1 MKFLLDTNTCIIYMR
16 GKNSTLKQKLETTAT
31 KDIAV
36 CSIVKSELFYGAMKS
51 ANPKRNL
58 TLQQEFLAQFISLPF
73 DDLAAMTFGIIRSQ
87 LEALGTPIGAYDLQ
101 IAAITLTNNLTLVTH
116 NTREFKRINNLLIED
131 WEIDN

>member
-1 MKFLLDTNTCIIYMR
+1 MR
-16 GKNSTLKQKLETTAT
+16 GKNFTFKQKLETTVT

-36 CSIVKSELFYGAMKS
+36 CSIVKAELFYGAMKS

-73 DDLAAMTFGIIRSQ
+73 DDLAAMTFGMIRSQ

-101 IAAITLTNNLTLVTH
+101 IAAIALTKNLTLVTH